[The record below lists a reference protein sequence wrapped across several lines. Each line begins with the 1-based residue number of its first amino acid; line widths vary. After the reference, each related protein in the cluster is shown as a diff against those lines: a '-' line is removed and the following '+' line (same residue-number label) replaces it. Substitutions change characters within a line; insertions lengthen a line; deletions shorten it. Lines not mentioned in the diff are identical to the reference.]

1 MEKRMHAL
9 GRHAGQGRIIRLS
22 QSLFDYLLYVFRDF
36 LRNGLA
42 VAYTALVGSF
52 IAFVAIRR
60 AA

>member
-1 MEKRMHAL
+1 MHAL
-9 GRHAGQGRIIRLS
+9 GRRAGQRRIVRLS